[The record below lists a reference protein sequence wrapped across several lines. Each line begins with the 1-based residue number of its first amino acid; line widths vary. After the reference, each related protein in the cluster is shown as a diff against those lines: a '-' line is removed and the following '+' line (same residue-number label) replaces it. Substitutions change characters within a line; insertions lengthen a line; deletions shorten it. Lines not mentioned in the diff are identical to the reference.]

1 MSMNEKALKEWNIQE
16 RHMKAL
22 RDKGL
27 AAAFGVE
34 TPVAPP
40 VTPSVATFPEF
51 PEYVHYDWEPVLT
64 KKKLRSFDSQ
74 DRWRLDDYN
83 KKYDYSLL
91 PPFNPSSGILG
102 ADPKEA

>member
-1 MSMNEKALKEWNIQE
+1 
-16 RHMKAL
+16 
-22 RDKGL
+22 
-27 AAAFGVE
+27 
-34 TPVAPP
+34 
-40 VTPSVATFPEF
+40 
-51 PEYVHYDWEPVLT
+51 VHYDWEPVLT